1 MIKECDYLPSG
12 FSKMFGK
19 PIKLYSC
26 ELRKISGLNAFY
38 FEYDGIIEN
47 TRRIA
52 YVIQF
57 TQNVRIEFTLTC
69 KNKIVNLMRKEFDD
83 IIASIKTR

>member
-1 MIKECDYLPSG
+1 M
-12 FSKMFGK
+12 
-19 PIKLYSC
+19 
-26 ELRKISGLNAFY
+26 NAFY